1 MTTTAAPRP
10 RLSTDPR
17 PDEEVRALAD
27 VAASL
32 AELGVVQP
40 LADGFSL
47 VCREADLVVRIRG
60 AGSDQPCRTSWEVTV
75 REPLPGLS
83 TWWGRWHRTFPAH
96 RSELGPLVAQE
107 AEAALGRAR
116 AMLEDHARS

>member
-1 MTTTAAPRP
+1 VTTSAAPRP
-10 RLSTDPR
+10 RLSADPR

-32 AELGVVQP
+32 AGLGVVRP

-60 AGSDQPCRTSWEVTV
+60 AGSDQPCRTAWEVTV

-83 TWWGRWHRTFPAH
+83 TWWGRWHRTFHVH
-96 RSELGPLVAQE
+96 RSDLGPLVARE
-107 AEAALGRAR
+107 AETALARAR